1 MTRMYSA
8 SRPGDVAAVAAI
20 LRGGG
25 IAALPTE
32 TVYGLAGD
40 ALDAGAVAA
49 IYAAK
54 GRPSDNPLIV
64 HVADAADLAS
74 VAREVPPAARALAER
89 FWPGPLTIVLPRLP
103 HVPDGVTAGR
113 DTVAVRVP
121 AHEAFRAVL
130 RAAGVP
136 LAAPSANRAGS
147 PSPTTAAHA
156 LHDLD
161 GRVPAVLDG
170 GPCEVGVESTV
181 VDLTTAPP
189 RLLRPGGVSLE
200 QLREVLGEVGVDPA
214 VVGEMSDDEV
224 PGAPGMKYRHYAPA
238 APVVVVEGD
247 APAVAAHV
255 RAQGL
260 DHPAVLCFAEDLP
273 AFAGLD
279 AVAYGSHDDPQSLA
293 RGLFDALR
301 VLDRPEVERIY
312 ARCPSPDTGLYR
324 AVRNRLLKAAAF
336 QVVRA
341 A

>member
-1 MTRMYSA
+1 MYCA

-20 LRGGG
+20 LRDGG

-32 TVYGLAGD
+32 TVYGLAGN
-40 ALDAGAVAA
+40 ALDADVVAA

-74 VAREVPPAARALAER
+74 IAREVPTAAHALAAR
-89 FWPGPLTIVLPRLP
+89 FWPGPLTVVLPRLP
-103 HVPDGVTAGR
+103 HVPDRVTAGR

-130 RAAGVP
+130 REAGVP

-156 LHDLD
+156 LHDLG
-161 GRVPAVLDG
+161 GRIPAVLDG
-170 GPCEVGVESTV
+170 GACDVGVESTV
-181 VDLTTAPP
+181 VDLTTTPA

-214 VVGEMSDDEV
+214 VVGEMAADEV

-238 APVVVVEGD
+238 APVVVVDGD
-247 APAVAAHV
+247 AHAVAAHV

-260 DHPAVLCFAEDLP
+260 DHPAVLCFEEDLP
-273 AFAGLD
+273 AFDGLD
-279 AVAYGSHDDPQSLA
+279 AVAYGSRADPQSLA

-301 VLDRPEVERIY
+301 ALDRPDVDRIF
-312 ARCPSPDTGLYR
+312 ARCPTTDDGLYR

-336 QVVRA
+336 RRVA
-341 A
+341 AE